1 MEMGTS
7 GIRRTSIVALLLAL
21 GAGTGP
27 SGQTSATPADGQA
40 YTSLATAVLVD
51 VVVRDR
57 KGRPV
62 TDLSAADFVVMEDGV
77 RQSVDT
83 FTRVSRGGAIGVNV
97 GWRVP
102 DRTVATPPTSEPADA
117 AQSGAPDAVDA
128 TTALVFDH
136 LSAESLRLAQRAT
149 LDYVPMSG
157 DGSARVGVFA
167 IGPGVRVVQ
176 PYTTDRTRVRRAVA
190 QVMPGGTSAAE
201 GTRERADNLLAQ
213 RRQLQDQPETSTAA
227 QVSAAGGNLVGL
239 PSSPGQRE
247 MELRLVQTEL
257 NMIRSFD
264 NMDRDHRGYDT
275 ALALLSVVRTLAEY
289 PGRKTIV
296 FFSEGLPVSPVLS
309 ARLDAVIDAANRAN
323 VTAYAVDADGLRAR
337 STSTEL
343 RREVDSFAEERM
355 VQNATG
361 VNRTEQ
367 PLTMAFERVEDTLT
381 LGSRTGLARL
391 ARDTGGFLVEGSN
404 DLSAAFRRIDEDHQF
419 HYLLTYSPTNTAFDG
434 KFRAIQVKV
443 GRPGAQVFAR
453 RGYRPLRTLGGLA
466 AGSFEA
472 PALAILDR
480 TPLPNA
486 FPVHAAAFT
495 FPDPGRPGLTP
506 VLVQVGTGALRFTVD
521 SQRGTYAGQAAIVV
535 RIRDA
540 QGQDVHKLSQEYLLA
555 GEARDSDAA
564 RHGEILFYREVDL
577 PPGVYSVESVVFDV
591 PSGQASA
598 RRATLTVP
606 DPERAGLGMSSLLL
620 VDRIEEVTEQHAG
633 ERMAG
638 PLYVGRKLLY
648 PNLGTP
654 IRRSEATELPF
665 YFTVYGSTEETQAR
679 ADLLRSGQ
687 TLAEAPVTLPRS
699 SERTV
704 QHVGRLPVGALPA
717 GTYEL
722 RIRVT
727 NGRQDVSRQAFFTL
741 VD

>member
-1 MEMGTS
+1 
-7 GIRRTSIVALLLAL
+7 
-21 GAGTGP
+21 
-27 SGQTSATPADGQA
+27 
-40 YTSLATAVLVD
+40 
-51 VVVRDR
+51 
-57 KGRPV
+57 V
-62 TDLSAADFVVMEDGV
+62 TDLAASDFVVMEDGIP
-77 RQSVDT
+77 QSVDT
-83 FTRVSRGGAIGVNV
+83 FTRVSRGGGIGVNV

-102 DRTVATPPTSEPADA
+102 DRTVATPGTGESADA
-117 AQSGAPDAVDA
+117 APSDQPDTADA
-128 TTALVFDH
+128 TTAIVFDH

-157 DGSARVGVFA
+157 EGSVRVGVFA
-167 IGPGVRVVQ
+167 IGPGVRIVQ
-176 PYTTDRTRVRRAVA
+176 GYTTDRTRVRQAVA
-190 QVMPGGTSAAE
+190 RVVPSGTSAAD
-201 GTRERADNLLAQ
+201 GTRERTDNLLAQ

-227 QVSAAGGNLVGL
+227 QVAAAGGNLVGI

-289 PGRKTIV
+289 PGRKTVV

-309 ARLDAVIDAANRAN
+309 ARLDWVIDAANRAN
-323 VTAYAVDADGLRAR
+323 VTAYAVDAEGLRTK
-337 STSTEL
+337 STSAEL
-343 RREVDSFAEERM
+343 RREVDTFAEERM

-361 VNRTEQ
+361 LNRTEQ

-381 LGSRTGLARL
+381 LDSRTGLARL

-419 HYLLTYSPTNTAFDG
+419 HYLLTYSPTNAALDG

-443 GRPGAQVFAR
+443 RRPGTQVFAR
-453 RGYRPLRTLGGLA
+453 KGYRALRTPGGLA

-472 PALAILDR
+472 PALAMLDR

-495 FPDPGRPGLTP
+495 FPDPARPGLTP
-506 VLVQVGTGALRFTVD
+506 ILVQVRTEALRFTVD
-521 SQRGTYAGQAAIVV
+521 SQRGTYSGQAAIVV

-540 QGQDVHKLSQEYLLA
+540 QGQDVQKVSQEYLLA

-564 RHGEILFYREVDL
+564 RQGEILFYREVDL
-577 PPGVYSVESVVFDV
+577 PPGVYSVESVVFDA
-591 PSGQASA
+591 PSAQASA
-598 RRATLTVP
+598 RVATLTVP
-606 DPERAGLGMSSLLL
+606 DPERSRLGMSSLMI
-620 VDRIEEVTEQHAG
+620 VNRIEEVTDRPAPDS
-633 ERMAG
+633 MAG

-654 IRRSEATELPF
+654 IRRSETTELPF
-665 YFTVYGSTEETQAR
+665 YFTVYGSTRGTQAH

-687 TLAEAPVTLPRS
+687 TLAEAPVTLPPS
-699 SERTV
+699 MESTV

-727 NGRQDVSRQAFFTL
+727 NGGQEVSRTAFFTL